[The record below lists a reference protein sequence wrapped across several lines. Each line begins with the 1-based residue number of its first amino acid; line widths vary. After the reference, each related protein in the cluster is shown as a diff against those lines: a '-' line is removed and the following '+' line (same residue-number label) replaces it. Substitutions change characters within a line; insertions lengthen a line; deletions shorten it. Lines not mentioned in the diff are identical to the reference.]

1 MTDTAPTTKVPQAG
15 SDHPIGT
22 LEHLDPA
29 TLDIGDNVRDEASL
43 TEEFLASIAENDVL
57 VPITGVRDRDNAAV
71 VRVRN
76 GQRRTLAA
84 REVGL
89 TTVPVYV
96 LPSPIAAA
104 GEESIDRIVHQIV
117 TKAVLRSSEH
127 ITNYQLWEYVKNC
140 QLWNTLQDNS
150 IAR

>member
-1 MTDTAPTTKVPQAG
+1 M
-15 SDHPIGT
+15 
-22 LEHLDPA
+22 
-29 TLDIGDNVRDEASL
+29 
-43 TEEFLASIAENDVL
+43 L

-127 ITNYQLWEYVKNC
+127 ITNYQLWEYVKNR